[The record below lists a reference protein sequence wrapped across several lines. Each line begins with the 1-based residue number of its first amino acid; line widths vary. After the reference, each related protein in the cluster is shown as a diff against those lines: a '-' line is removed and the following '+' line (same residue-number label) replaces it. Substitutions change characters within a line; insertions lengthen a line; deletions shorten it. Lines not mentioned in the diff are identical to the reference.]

1 MLPDWLMIELHEKW
15 ERLKERL
22 GLPLVR
28 RWINEYPSVV
38 FSIAAAS
45 VMLLLAIVIW
55 LSIPDKPLPIVT
67 IEEEWYY
74 DLNTGKLFTAEK
86 GLAPPIEAPSGPL
99 PDATPAGVRAY
110 VLSYVYE
117 PNESERFIGFLET
130 TTSPEVL
137 AKLPK
142 RRDTVN
148 AARKWGKG
156 KMIRRVEDK
165 LWIPADSRLGQQI
178 LEEAFAPNEN
188 GERPTYCRPE

>member
-1 MLPDWLMIELHEKW
+1 MLPDWLMTELHENW

-22 GLPLVR
+22 RLPLVR
-28 RWINEYPSVV
+28 RWINEYPRVV
-38 FSIAAAS
+38 FSVAAAS
-45 VMLLLAIVIW
+45 VMLLLAIVIG

-67 IEEEWYY
+67 IEKEWYY

-86 GLAPPIEAPSGPL
+86 GLNPPIEAPSGPL
-99 PDATPAGVRAY
+99 PDGTPAGVRAC

-130 TTSPEVL
+130 TASPEIL

-156 KMIRRVEDK
+156 KMIRKVDDK

-178 LEEAFAPNEN
+178 LEEAFAPNED

>member
-1 MLPDWLMIELHEKW
+1 MLPDWLMTELHENW

-22 GLPLVR
+22 RLPLVR
-28 RWINEYPSVV
+28 RWINEYPRVV
-38 FSIAAAS
+38 FSVAAAS
-45 VMLLLAIVIW
+45 VMLLLAIVIG

-67 IEEEWYY
+67 IEKEWYY

-86 GLAPPIEAPSGPL
+86 GLNPPIEAPSGPL
-99 PDATPAGVRAY
+99 PDGTPAGVRAY

-130 TTSPEVL
+130 TTSPEIL

-156 KMIRRVEDK
+156 KMIRKVDDK

-178 LEEAFAPNEN
+178 LEAAFAPNKD